1 MFCESGS
8 NCAAKLLIELTDNKK
23 QRSKEF
29 LRERIVEGCLGA
41 GEMSVV
47 NSFTWMIG
55 GPQGSGINSVAE
67 NFARACMRG
76 GLHIF
81 ANIEY
86 HSNIK
91 GEHSYYRLRVEAK
104 EPRSHVDWVDLL
116 VALDKETLFGDLNKV
131 NPTHRG
137 HRHEVSPGGG
147 IIYDTSLKLTPD
159 SFGRDDINLFGLPYL
174 DLLIESLK
182 EFGHERE
189 LSKYQVMVN
198 TIALGASLGLVDYD
212 FDLAA
217 AAIREGFTGR
227 KAALGDLNVSA
238 ARHGYDYAKKNFGN
252 DKFPIKLRPQPVT
265 EKRLMIRGIQAI
277 GIAKMKAGCG
287 FQTYYP
293 ITPATDESEY
303 LESHQKDYNM
313 IVVQTED
320 EIAAINMATGAA
332 HAGLRSST
340 STSGPGFS
348 LMAEGLGWA
357 GITEAPGPVV
367 ILYQRAGPATGLPT
381 RTEQADLRFVL
392 HAAHGEF
399 PRMVIAP
406 GDAVEA
412 YYDTFD
418 AFNYADRYQLPVIV
432 MVDKFIAST
441 YRDVAYLN
449 GDGMKVDR
457 GNMLKD
463 EDVAKM
469 TDYRRYQYNELGIS
483 PRAIPG
489 QKGGIF
495 WTTGDEHDEYGHI
508 TEAAEVRVKMMTKR
522 MRKIEL
528 AGEVIPDSK
537 KATLHGP
544 RVAPVTLIGW
554 GSTKGAVLD
563 AMDDLR
569 ADGVETNFLQ
579 IRYMNPF
586 PVKFVQEVLSGARR
600 KIIVENNYSAQLAGL
615 IREKTGIAVDNKV
628 VKFDGRPFSQNEVY
642 EGVEDILKRSIREVT
657 VSHA

>member
-1 MFCESGS
+1 MMT
-8 NCAAKLLIELTDNKK
+8 I
-23 QRSKEF
+23 
-29 LRERIVEGCLGA
+29 
-41 GEMSVV
+41 V

-91 GEHSYYRLRVEAK
+91 GEHSYYRLRVEGR

-116 VALDKETLFGDLNKV
+116 VALDKETLFGDREKV
-131 NPTHRG
+131 HATHRG

-147 IIYDTSLKLTPD
+147 IIYDTSFNLTPD
-159 SFGRDDINLFGLPYL
+159 SFGRDDIKLFPIPYM
-174 DLLIESLK
+174 DLLIQALK
-182 EFGHERE
+182 EFGKERE

-212 FDLAA
+212 FELAA
-217 AAIREGFTGR
+217 AAIKEGFTGR
-227 KAALGDLNVSA
+227 KVALGDLNVRA
-238 ARHGYDYAKKNFGN
+238 ARHGYDYAKKTFG
-252 DKFPIKLRPQPVT
+252 DDGLPVKLRPQPLGQ
-265 EKRLMIRGIQAI
+265 KRLMIRGVQAI
-277 GIAKMKAGCG
+277 AIAKMKAGCG

-303 LESHQKDYNM
+303 LESHQGDYNM
-313 IVVQTED
+313 IIVQTED
-320 EIAAINMATGAA
+320 EISAINMATGAA

-357 GITEAPGPVV
+357 GITEAPGPVI

-399 PRMVIAP
+399 PRIVVAP

-418 AFNYADRYQLPVIV
+418 AFNYADRYQVPVIV

-441 YRDVAYLN
+441 YRDVPFLK

-463 EDVAKM
+463 EDLAKM
-469 TDYRRYQYNELGIS
+469 TDYRRYQFNELGIS

-495 WTTGDEHDEYGHI
+495 WTTGDEHDEQGHI

-522 MRKIEL
+522 MRKLEL
-528 AGEVIPDSK
+528 ANEVIPESK
-537 KATLHGP
+537 KLTLHGP
-544 RVAPVTLIGW
+544 RTAPITLVGW
-554 GSTKGAVLD
+554 GSTKGAILD
-563 AMDDLR
+563 GMEDLK
-569 ADGVETNFLQ
+569 ADGAETNFLQ
-579 IRYMNPF
+579 MRYMNPF
-586 PVKFVQEVLSGARR
+586 PSKLVEQILSGARR
-600 KIIVENNYSAQLAGL
+600 KIIVENNYSAQLGGL
-615 IREKTGIAVDNKV
+615 IREKTGIPMDNKI

-642 EGVEDILKRSIREVT
+642 EGVKDILKNQAREVT

>member
-1 MFCESGS
+1 MTVS
-8 NCAAKLLIELTDNKK
+8 
-23 QRSKEF
+23 
-29 LRERIVEGCLGA
+29 
-41 GEMSVV
+41 

-67 NFARACMRG
+67 NFAKACIRG

-91 GEHSYYRLRVEAK
+91 GEHSYYRLRVESKA
-104 EPRSHVDWVDLL
+104 PRSYVDWVDLL
-116 VALDKETLFGDLNKV
+116 VALDRETIFGDMNKPH
-131 NPTHRG
+131 PTHRG

-147 IIYDTSLKLTPD
+147 IIYDRSLNLTPE
-159 SFGRDDINLFGLPYL
+159 SFGRDDIKLFPIPYM
-174 DLLIESLK
+174 DLLVDALK
-182 EFGHERE
+182 EFGKDKE

-198 TIALGASLGLVDYD
+198 TIALGASLGLADYD
-212 FDLAA
+212 FDLATE
-217 AAIREGFTGR
+217 AIREGFTGR

-238 ARHGYDYAKKNFGN
+238 AKHGFDYAKKSFGP
-252 DKFPIKLRPQPVT
+252 DDFPTKLRKQPLT
-265 EKRLMIRGIQAI
+265 GKRMMIRGVQAVA
-277 GIAKMKAGCG
+277 IAKLKAGCG

-313 IVVQTED
+313 IVVQAED
-320 EIAAINMATGAA
+320 EISAINMATGAA

-367 ILYQRAGPATGLPT
+367 VLYQRAGPATGLPT
-381 RTEQADLRFVL
+381 RTEQADLRFAL

-399 PRMVIAP
+399 PRIIIAP
-406 GDAVEA
+406 GDVIES

-418 AFNYADRYQLPVIV
+418 SFNYAEHYQVPVILLT
-432 MVDKFIAST
+432 DKFLAST
-441 YRDVAYLN
+441 YQDILPFN

-457 GNMLKD
+457 GDILRESDLATNS
-463 EDVAKM
+463 
-469 TDYRRYQYNELGIS
+469 DYRRYKWNELGIS

-508 TEAAEVRVKMMTKR
+508 TEAPDIRVKMMKKR

-528 AGEVIPDSK
+528 AGQVIPDSK
-537 KATLHGP
+537 KASLHGP
-544 RVAPVTLIGW
+544 KSAQITVVGW
-554 GSTKGAVLD
+554 GSSKGAILD
-563 AMDDLR
+563 GMEDLKS
-569 ADGVETNFLQ
+569 DGIEANFLQ
-579 IRYMNPF
+579 VRYVNPF
-586 PVKFVQEVLSGARR
+586 PTSFVQQVLSSARR
-600 KIIVENNYSAQLAGL
+600 KIAIENNYSAQMAGL
-615 IREKTGIAVDNKV
+615 IRERTGIGMDNTI
-628 VKFDGRPFSQNEVY
+628 VKYDGRPFSQNEVY
-642 EGVEDILKRSIREVT
+642 EGVKDIIKNGVKEVMM
-657 VSHA
+657 SHA

>member
-1 MFCESGS
+1 MT
-8 NCAAKLLIELTDNKK
+8 I
-23 QRSKEF
+23 
-29 LRERIVEGCLGA
+29 
-41 GEMSVV
+41 V

-67 NFARACMRG
+67 NLARACMRG
-76 GLHIF
+76 GLHVF

-91 GEHSYYRLRVEAK
+91 GEHSYYRLRVEGK

-116 VALDKETLFGDLNKV
+116 VALDRETMFGDLNKHS
-131 NPTHRG
+131 PTHQG

-147 IIYDTSLKLTPD
+147 IIYDSSLKLTPD
-159 SFGRDDINLFGLPYL
+159 SFGRDDIKLYPVPYL
-174 DLLIESLK
+174 DLLIEALK

-189 LSKYQVMVN
+189 ISRYQVMVN

-212 FDLAA
+212 FQLAA
-217 AAIREGFTGR
+217 SAIKEGFTGR
-227 KAALGDLNVSA
+227 KVALGDMNIAA
-238 ARHGYDYAKKNFGN
+238 ARRGYDYTKKTFGT
-252 DKFPIKLRPQPVT
+252 DAFPIRLRPQPLG
-265 EKRLMIRGIQAI
+265 ERRMMIRGVQAVA
-277 GIAKMKAGCG
+277 IAKLQAGCG

-303 LESHQKDYNM
+303 LESHQKDYNV

-348 LMAEGLGWA
+348 LMAEGLGWS
-357 GITEAPGPVV
+357 GITEAPGPVI

-406 GDAVEA
+406 GDVVES

-418 AFNYADRYQLPVIV
+418 AFNYADRYQVPVIV

-441 YRDVAYLN
+441 YRDVPIFN

-457 GNMLKD
+457 GNILKE
-463 EDVAKM
+463 EDLAKIQ
-469 TDYRRYQYNELGIS
+469 DYRRYQFNELGIS
-483 PRAIPG
+483 PRSIPG

-508 TEAAEVRVKMMTKR
+508 TEASEVRVRMMNKR
-522 MRKIEL
+522 MRKIQL
-528 AGEVIPDSK
+528 ADEVIPDSK

-544 RVAPVTLIGW
+544 RKAPITLVGW
-554 GSTKGAVLD
+554 GSTKGAILD
-563 AMDDLR
+563 GMEDLR
-569 ADGVETNFLQ
+569 ADGIETNFLQ
-579 IRYMNPF
+579 IRYVNPF
-586 PVKFVQEVLSGARR
+586 PTKFVEQVLSTAGR
-600 KIIVENNYSAQLAGL
+600 KIMIENNYSAQMAGL
-615 IREKTGIAVDNKV
+615 IRERTGIAVDNKV

-642 EGVEDILKRSIREVT
+642 EGVKDILKNGIREVT

>member
-1 MFCESGS
+1 
-8 NCAAKLLIELTDNKK
+8 
-23 QRSKEF
+23 
-29 LRERIVEGCLGA
+29 
-41 GEMSVV
+41 
-47 NSFTWMIG
+47 MIG

-67 NFARACMRG
+67 NFAKACIRG

-91 GEHSYYRLRVEAK
+91 GEHSYYRLRVESKA
-104 EPRSHVDWVDLL
+104 PRSHVDWVDLL
-116 VALDKETLFGDLNKV
+116 VALDRETIFGDLNKV
-131 NPTHRG
+131 HSTHRG

-147 IIYDTSLKLTPD
+147 IIYDRSLNLTPE
-159 SFGRDDINLFGLPYL
+159 SFGRDDIKLFPIPYM
-174 DLLIESLK
+174 DLLVDALK
-182 EFGHERE
+182 EFGKDKE

-198 TIALGASLGLVDYD
+198 TIALGASLGLADYD

-217 AAIREGFTGR
+217 EAIKEGFTGR
-227 KAALGDLNVSA
+227 KVALGDLNISA
-238 ARHGYDYAKKNFGN
+238 ARHGYDYAKKSFGE
-252 DKFPIKLRPQPVT
+252 DSFPVKLRKQPLAG
-265 EKRLMIRGIQAI
+265 KRMMIRGVQAVA
-277 GIAKMKAGCG
+277 IAKLKAGCG

-303 LESHQKDYNM
+303 LESHQKDFNM
-313 IVVQTED
+313 IVVQAED
-320 EIAAINMATGAA
+320 EISAINMATGAA

-367 ILYQRAGPATGLPT
+367 VLYQRAGPATGLPT
-381 RTEQADLRFVL
+381 RTEQADLRFAL

-399 PRMVIAP
+399 PRIIIAP
-406 GDAVEA
+406 GDVVET

-418 AFNYADRYQLPVIV
+418 AFNYAEHYQVPIILLT
-432 MVDKFIAST
+432 DKFLAST
-441 YRDVAYLN
+441 YQDVPPFN
-449 GDGMKVDR
+449 GDNLRVDR
-457 GNMLKD
+457 GDIVRESDLTGT
-463 EDVAKM
+463 
-469 TDYRRYQYNELGIS
+469 TDYRRYRWTELGIS

-508 TEAAEVRVKMMTKR
+508 TEAAEIRIKMMRKR

-528 AGEVIPDSK
+528 AGQVIPDSK

-544 RVAPVTLIGW
+544 ETAPITIVGW
-554 GSTKGAVLD
+554 GSSKGAILD
-563 AMDDLR
+563 GMEDLKS
-569 ADGVETNFLQ
+569 DGIETNFLQ
-579 IRYMNPF
+579 VRYVNPF
-586 PVKFVQEVLSGARR
+586 PTNFVQQVLGSARR
-600 KIIVENNYSAQLAGL
+600 KIAIENNYSAQMAGL
-615 IREKTGIAVDNKV
+615 IREKTGIGMDNTI
-628 VKFDGRPFSQNEVY
+628 VKFDGRPFSQNEIY
-642 EGVEDILKRSIREVT
+642 EGVKDMIKNGMKEVT

>member
-1 MFCESGS
+1 
-8 NCAAKLLIELTDNKK
+8 
-23 QRSKEF
+23 
-29 LRERIVEGCLGA
+29 
-41 GEMSVV
+41 
-47 NSFTWMIG
+47 MIG

-67 NFARACMRG
+67 NLARACMRG
-76 GLHIF
+76 GLHVF

-91 GEHSYYRLRVEAK
+91 GEHSYYRLRVEEK

-116 VALDKETLFGDLNKV
+116 VALDKETIFGDQNKV
-131 NPTHRG
+131 HATHRG

-159 SFGRDDINLFGLPYL
+159 MFGRDDITLFPTPYL
-174 DLLIESLK
+174 DLLIDSLK

-189 LSKYQVMVN
+189 ISKYQVMVN
-198 TIALGASLGLVDYD
+198 TIALGASLGLVDYN
-212 FDLAA
+212 FELAA

-238 ARHGYDYAKKNFGN
+238 AKRGYDYAKKNFSA
-252 DKFPIKLRPQPVT
+252 DTFPVKLRPQPVRD
-265 EKRLMIRGIQAI
+265 KRMMIRGVQAV

-320 EIAAINMATGAA
+320 EISAINMATGAA

-357 GITEAPGPVV
+357 GITEAPGPVI

-406 GDAVEA
+406 GDSVEA

-418 AFNYADRYQLPVIV
+418 AFNYADRYQMPVIV

-441 YRDVAYLN
+441 YRDVPIFN

-457 GNMLKD
+457 GYMLKD
-463 EDVAKM
+463 EDLARN
-469 TDYRRYQYNELGIS
+469 TDYRRYEFNELGIS

-495 WTTGDEHDEYGHI
+495 WTTGDEHDEHGHI
-508 TEAAEVRVKMMTKR
+508 TEAAELRVKMMTKR
-522 MRKIEL
+522 MRKLDL

-544 RVAPVTLIGW
+544 RTAPLTLVGW
-554 GSTKGAVLD
+554 GSTKGSILD
-563 AMDDLR
+563 GIEDLKT
-569 ADGVETNFLQ
+569 DGIEANFLQ
-579 IRYMNPF
+579 IRYFNPF
-586 PVKFVQEVLSGARR
+586 PTTLVEEVLSRAKR
-600 KIIVENNYSAQLAGL
+600 KIAIENNYSAQMAGI
-615 IREKTGIAVDNKV
+615 IREKTGIAVDGKL
-628 VKFDGRPFSQNEVY
+628 VKFDGRPFSQNEVF
-642 EGVEDILKRSIREVT
+642 EGVKDILKNGKTEVT
-657 VSHA
+657 ISHA

>member
-1 MFCESGS
+1 
-8 NCAAKLLIELTDNKK
+8 
-23 QRSKEF
+23 
-29 LRERIVEGCLGA
+29 
-41 GEMSVV
+41 MSVV

-528 AGEVIPDSK
+528 ASEVIPDSK

-563 AMDDLR
+563 SMDDLR

-642 EGVEDILKRSIREVT
+642 EGVEDILKRSVREVT

>member
-1 MFCESGS
+1 
-8 NCAAKLLIELTDNKK
+8 
-23 QRSKEF
+23 
-29 LRERIVEGCLGA
+29 
-41 GEMSVV
+41 
-47 NSFTWMIG
+47 MIG

-67 NFARACMRG
+67 NLARACMRG
-76 GLHIF
+76 GLHVF

-91 GEHSYYRLRVEAK
+91 GEHSYYRLRVEEK

-116 VALDKETLFGDLNKV
+116 VALDKETIFGDQNKV
-131 NPTHRG
+131 HATHRG

-159 SFGRDDINLFGLPYL
+159 MFGRDDITLFPTPYL
-174 DLLIESLK
+174 DLLIDSLK

-189 LSKYQVMVN
+189 ISKYQVMVN
-198 TIALGASLGLVDYD
+198 TIALGVSLGLVDYN
-212 FDLAA
+212 FELAA

-238 ARHGYDYAKKNFGN
+238 AKRGYDYAKKNFSA
-252 DKFPIKLRPQPVT
+252 DTFPVKLRPQPVRD
-265 EKRLMIRGIQAI
+265 KRMMIRGVQAV

-320 EIAAINMATGAA
+320 EISAINMATGAA

-357 GITEAPGPVV
+357 GITEAPGPVI

-406 GDAVEA
+406 GDSVEA

-418 AFNYADRYQLPVIV
+418 AFNYADRYQMPVIV

-441 YRDVAYLN
+441 YRDVPIFN

-457 GNMLKD
+457 GYMLID
-463 EDVAKM
+463 EDLARS
-469 TDYRRYQYNELGIS
+469 TDYRRYQFNDLGIS

-495 WTTGDEHDEYGHI
+495 WTTGD
-508 TEAAEVRVKMMTKR
+508 T
-522 MRKIEL
+522 
-528 AGEVIPDSK
+528 
-537 KATLHGP
+537 
-544 RVAPVTLIGW
+544 
-554 GSTKGAVLD
+554 
-563 AMDDLR
+563 
-569 ADGVETNFLQ
+569 
-579 IRYMNPF
+579 
-586 PVKFVQEVLSGARR
+586 
-600 KIIVENNYSAQLAGL
+600 
-615 IREKTGIAVDNKV
+615 
-628 VKFDGRPFSQNEVY
+628 SQRQQNCAS
-642 EGVEDILKRSIREVT
+642 R
-657 VSHA
+657 

>member
-1 MFCESGS
+1 
-8 NCAAKLLIELTDNKK
+8 
-23 QRSKEF
+23 
-29 LRERIVEGCLGA
+29 
-41 GEMSVV
+41 
-47 NSFTWMIG
+47 MIG

-67 NFARACMRG
+67 NLARACMRG
-76 GLHIF
+76 GLHVF

-91 GEHSYYRLRVEAK
+91 GEHSYYRLRVEEK

-116 VALDKETLFGDLNKV
+116 VALDKETIFGDQNKIHA
-131 NPTHRG
+131 THRG

-159 SFGRDDINLFGLPYL
+159 MFGRDDIALFPLPYL

-189 LSKYQVMVN
+189 ISKYQVMVN
-198 TIALGASLGLVDYD
+198 TIALGASLGLVDYN

-238 ARHGYDYAKKNFGN
+238 AKRGYDYAKKNFSPDN
-252 DKFPIKLRPQPVT
+252 FPIKLRPQPIRD
-265 EKRLMIRGIQAI
+265 KRMMIRGVQAA
-277 GIAKMKAGCG
+277 GIAKLKAGCG

-320 EIAAINMATGAA
+320 EISAINMATGAA

-357 GITEAPGPVV
+357 GITEAPGPVI

-381 RTEQADLRFVL
+381 RTEQGDLRFVL

-406 GDAVEA
+406 GDSVEA

-418 AFNYADRYQLPVIV
+418 AFNYADRYQMPVIV
-432 MVDKFIAST
+432 MLDKFIAST
-441 YRDVAYLN
+441 YRDVPIFN

-457 GNMLKD
+457 GYMLKD
-463 EDVAKM
+463 EDLARS
-469 TDYRRYQYNELGIS
+469 TDYRRYQFNELGIS

-495 WTTGDEHDEYGHI
+495 WTTGDEHDESGHI
-508 TEAAEVRVKMMTKR
+508 TEAAEPRVKMMTKR
-522 MRKIEL
+522 MRKLDL

-544 RVAPVTLIGW
+544 RTAPLTLVGW
-554 GSTKGAVLD
+554 GSTKGSILD
-563 AMDDLR
+563 GIDDLR
-569 ADGVETNFLQ
+569 ADGIEANFLQ
-579 IRYMNPF
+579 IRYFSPF
-586 PVKFVQEVLSGARR
+586 PTMLVEEVLSRAKR
-600 KIIVENNYSAQLAGL
+600 KIAIENNYTAQMAGI
-615 IREKTGIAVDNKV
+615 IREKTGIAVDSKL

-642 EGVEDILKRSIREVT
+642 EGVKDILKNGKMEVT
-657 VSHA
+657 ISHA

>member
-1 MFCESGS
+1 
-8 NCAAKLLIELTDNKK
+8 
-23 QRSKEF
+23 
-29 LRERIVEGCLGA
+29 
-41 GEMSVV
+41 
-47 NSFTWMIG
+47 MIG

-67 NFARACMRG
+67 NFAKACIRG

-91 GEHSYYRLRVEAK
+91 GEHSYYRLRVESKA
-104 EPRSHVDWVDLL
+104 PRSYVDWVDLL
-116 VALDKETLFGDLNKV
+116 VALDRETMFGDMNKPH
-131 NPTHRG
+131 PTHQG

-147 IIYDTSLKLTPD
+147 IVYDRSLNLTPE
-159 SFGRDDINLFGLPYL
+159 SFGRDDIKLFPIPYM
-174 DLLIESLK
+174 DLLVDSLK
-182 EFGHERE
+182 QFGKDKE

-198 TIALGASLGLVDYD
+198 TIALGASLGLADYD

-217 AAIREGFTGR
+217 ESIREGFTGR

-238 ARHGYDYAKKNFGN
+238 AKQGYEYAKKSFGE
-252 DKFPIKLRPQPVT
+252 DAFPIKLRRQPLSG
-265 EKRLMIRGIQAI
+265 KRMMIRGVQAVA
-277 GIAKMKAGCG
+277 IAKLKAGCG

-313 IVVQTED
+313 IVVQAED
-320 EIAAINMATGAA
+320 EISAINMATGAA

-367 ILYQRAGPATGLPT
+367 VLYQRAGPATGLPT
-381 RTEQADLRFVL
+381 RTEQADLRFAL

-399 PRMVIAP
+399 PRIIIAP
-406 GDAVEA
+406 GDVVET

-418 AFNYADRYQLPVIV
+418 AFNYAERYQVPVILLT
-432 MVDKFIAST
+432 DKFLAST
-441 YRDVAYLN
+441 YQDVTPFN
-449 GDGMKVDR
+449 GDNLKVDR
-457 GNMLKD
+457 GDMLRESD
-463 EDVAKM
+463 LA
-469 TDYRRYQYNELGIS
+469 TSSDYRRYRWTDLGIS

-508 TEAAEVRVKMMTKR
+508 TEAADIRIKMMRKR
-522 MRKIEL
+522 MRKIDL
-528 AGEVIPDSK
+528 AGQVIPDSK

-544 RVAPVTLIGW
+544 KAAPITLIGW
-554 GSTKGAVLD
+554 GSSKGAILD
-563 AMDDLR
+563 GMEDLKS
-569 ADGVETNFLQ
+569 DGIETNFLQ
-579 IRYMNPF
+579 IRYVNPF
-586 PVKFVQEVLSGARR
+586 PTGLVQQVLGSARR
-600 KIIVENNYSAQLAGL
+600 KVAIENNYSAQMAGL
-615 IREKTGIAVDNKV
+615 IREKTGIGTDNTI
-628 VKFDGRPFSQNEVY
+628 VKFDGRPFSQNEIY
-642 EGVEDILKRSIREVT
+642 EGVKDVIRNGVKEVT

>member
-1 MFCESGS
+1 
-8 NCAAKLLIELTDNKK
+8 
-23 QRSKEF
+23 
-29 LRERIVEGCLGA
+29 
-41 GEMSVV
+41 
-47 NSFTWMIG
+47 MIG

-67 NFARACMRG
+67 NFARACMHG

-131 NPTHRG
+131 HPTHQG

-147 IIYDTSLKLTPD
+147 IIYDSSLKLTPE
-159 SFGRDDINLFGLPYL
+159 SFGRDDIKLFPLPYL

-217 AAIREGFTGR
+217 SAIREGFTGR

-238 ARHGYDYAKKNFGN
+238 AKHGYDYVKKNFPS
-252 DKFPIKLRPQPVT
+252 DSFSSRLRPQPVK
-265 EKRLMIRGIQAI
+265 ERRMMIRGIQAV
-277 GIAKMKAGCG
+277 GIAKIKAGCG

-293 ITPATDESEY
+293 ITPATDESEF

-357 GITEAPGPVV
+357 GITEAPGPVI
-367 ILYQRAGPATGLPT
+367 ILYQRTGPATGLPT
-381 RTEQADLRFVL
+381 RTEQGDLRFVL

-418 AFNYADRYQLPVIV
+418 AFNYADRYQVPVIV

-441 YRDVAYLN
+441 YRDVPILN

-457 GNMLKD
+457 GNMVTD
-463 EDVAKM
+463 EDLAK
-469 TDYRRYQYNELGIS
+469 TSDYRRYRFNELGIS

-528 AGEVIPDSK
+528 ASEVIPDSK

-544 RVAPVTLIGW
+544 RLAPVTFVGW
-554 GSTKGAVLD
+554 GSTKGAILD
-563 AMDDLR
+563 GMDDLK
-569 ADGVETNFLQ
+569 ADGIESNFLQ
-579 IRYMNPF
+579 IRYANPF
-586 PVKFVQEVLSGARR
+586 PTRFVEQVLSQARR
-600 KIIVENNYSAQLAGL
+600 KIAVENNYSAQMAGL
-615 IREKTGIAVDNKV
+615 VRERTGIAVDHKV

-642 EGVEDILKRSIREVT
+642 EGVRDILKNGVREVT

>member
-1 MFCESGS
+1 
-8 NCAAKLLIELTDNKK
+8 
-23 QRSKEF
+23 
-29 LRERIVEGCLGA
+29 
-41 GEMSVV
+41 
-47 NSFTWMIG
+47 MIG

-67 NFARACMRG
+67 NFAKACIRG

-91 GEHSYYRLRVEAK
+91 GEHSYYRLRVESKA
-104 EPRSHVDWVDLL
+104 PRSHVDWIDLL
-116 VALDKETLFGDLNKV
+116 VALDRETIFGDMNKPH
-131 NPTHRG
+131 PTHRG

-147 IIYDTSLKLTPD
+147 IIYDRSLNLTPD
-159 SFGRDDINLFGLPYL
+159 SFGRDDIKLFPIPYM
-174 DLLIESLK
+174 DLLVEALK
-182 EFGHERE
+182 EFGKDKE

-198 TIALGASLGLVDYD
+198 TIALGASLGLADYD
-212 FDLAA
+212 FDLATE
-217 AAIREGFTGR
+217 AIREGFTGR

-238 ARHGYDYAKKNFGN
+238 AKRGYDYAKTSFGE
-252 DKFPIKLRPQPVT
+252 DAFPIKLRKQPLSG
-265 EKRLMIRGIQAI
+265 KRMMIRGVQAVA
-277 GIAKMKAGCG
+277 IAKLKAGCG

-293 ITPATDESEY
+293 ITPAAEESEY
-303 LESHQKDYNM
+303 LESHQKEYNM
-313 IVVQTED
+313 IVVQAED

-381 RTEQADLRFVL
+381 RTEQADLRFAL

-399 PRMVIAP
+399 PRIIIAP
-406 GDAVEA
+406 GDVVET

-418 AFNYADRYQLPVIV
+418 AFNYAEHYQVPVILLT
-432 MVDKFIAST
+432 DKFLAST
-441 YRDVAYLN
+441 YQDIPLFN
-449 GDGMKVDR
+449 SDDLKVDR
-457 GNMLKD
+457 GDLLKESD
-463 EDVAKM
+463 LVAS
-469 TDYRRYQYNELGIS
+469 TDYRRYRWTELGIS

-495 WTTGDEHDEYGHI
+495 WTTGDEHDEHGHI
-508 TEAAEVRVKMMTKR
+508 TEASDIRIKMMRKR

-537 KATLHGP
+537 KAILHGP
-544 RVAPVTLIGW
+544 KSAPVTLVGW
-554 GSTKGAVLD
+554 GSSKGAILD
-563 AMDDLR
+563 GMEDLKT
-569 ADGVETNFLQ
+569 DGIETNFLQ
-579 IRYMNPF
+579 VRYVNPF
-586 PVKFVQEVLSGARR
+586 PTNLVQQALGQARR
-600 KIIVENNYSAQLAGL
+600 KIAIENNYSAQMAGL
-615 IREKTGIAVDNKV
+615 IREKTGIAMDNTI
-628 VKFDGRPFSQNEVY
+628 VKFDGRPFSQNEIY
-642 EGVEDILKRSIREVT
+642 EGVKDIIKNGIKEVT

>member
-1 MFCESGS
+1 
-8 NCAAKLLIELTDNKK
+8 
-23 QRSKEF
+23 
-29 LRERIVEGCLGA
+29 
-41 GEMSVV
+41 
-47 NSFTWMIG
+47 MIG

-67 NFARACMRG
+67 NFAKACIRG

-91 GEHSYYRLRVEAK
+91 GEHSYYRLRVESK
-104 EPRSHVDWVDLL
+104 PPRSHVDWVDLL
-116 VALDKETLFGDLNKV
+116 VALDRETIFGDMNKPH
-131 NPTHRG
+131 PTHRG

-147 IIYDTSLKLTPD
+147 IIYDRSLNLAPN
-159 SFGRDDINLFGLPYL
+159 SFGRDDIKLFPIPYM
-174 DLLIESLK
+174 DLLVEALK
-182 EFGHERE
+182 EFGKDKE

-198 TIALGASLGLVDYD
+198 TIALGASLGLADYD
-212 FDLAA
+212 FDLATE
-217 AAIREGFTGR
+217 AIREGFTGR
-227 KAALGDLNVSA
+227 KVALGDLNVSA
-238 ARHGYDYAKKNFGN
+238 AKRGYDYAKTSFGE
-252 DKFPIKLRPQPVT
+252 DSFPIKLRKQPLSG
-265 EKRLMIRGIQAI
+265 KRMMIRGVQAVA
-277 GIAKMKAGCG
+277 IAKLKAGCG

-313 IVVQTED
+313 IVVQAED
-320 EIAAINMATGAA
+320 EISAINMATGAA

-367 ILYQRAGPATGLPT
+367 VLYQRAGPATGLPT
-381 RTEQADLRFVL
+381 RTEQADLRFAL

-399 PRMVIAP
+399 PRIIIAP
-406 GDAVEA
+406 GDVVET

-418 AFNYADRYQLPVIV
+418 SFNYAERYQVPVILLT
-432 MVDKFIAST
+432 DKFLAST
-441 YRDVAYLN
+441 YQDISPFN
-449 GDGMKVDR
+449 GDNLKVDR
-457 GNMLKD
+457 GDMVRESDL
-463 EDVAKM
+463 A
-469 TDYRRYQYNELGIS
+469 TGADYRRYRWTELGIS

-508 TEAAEVRVKMMTKR
+508 TEAPDIRIKMMRKR

-528 AGEVIPDSK
+528 AGQVIPDSK

-544 RVAPVTLIGW
+544 KSASVTLVGW
-554 GSTKGAVLD
+554 GSSKGAILD
-563 AMDDLR
+563 GMEDLKS
-569 ADGVETNFLQ
+569 DGIETNFLQ
-579 IRYMNPF
+579 VRYVNPF
-586 PVKFVQEVLSGARR
+586 PTDFVQQALGQARR
-600 KIIVENNYSAQLAGL
+600 KIAIENNYSAQMAGL
-615 IREKTGIAVDNKV
+615 IREKTGIAMDNTI
-628 VKFDGRPFSQNEVY
+628 VKFDGRPFSQNEIY
-642 EGVEDILKRSIREVT
+642 EGVKDIIKNGIKEVT